1 MKLADITRNQ
11 PKAPRIVIYGVPG
24 IGKTT
29 LAACAPKPV
38 VIPTEDG
45 LGQIDVPSFPI
56 CDSYH
61 KVLKAIGA
69 LINEPNDFETVIID
83 SLDALEPL
91 LWAQTCQDNGKANI
105 EDFGYGKGYQYAL
118 AEWRRLLK
126 GIDMLRD
133 KGKIVVLIGHSTVV
147 RFESPEVD
155 SYDRFQLRLHKL
167 AEAAVTDWADG
178 VFFFNYRTTAVQ
190 SGDRKRGVGD
200 GSRVLLTTE
209 RPAWRAKNRYRLP
222 DQIPVPTGNPAA
234 VWDTILSAVA
244 GGVAGAAEVPNVT
257 NNNQNETSK

>member
-1 MKLADITRNQ
+1 MKLSDITRNQ

-45 LGQIDVPSFPI
+45 LGRIDVPSFPV
-56 CDSYH
+56 CTTYAQ
-61 KVLKAIGA
+61 VLKAIGA
-69 LINEPNDFETVIID
+69 LINEPNEFETVIID

-91 LWAQTCQDNGKANI
+91 LWLQVCQDNNKSNI
-105 EDFGYGKGYQYAL
+105 EEFGYGKGYQYAL
-118 AEWRRLLK
+118 SEWRRLLK

-133 KGKIVVLIGHSTVV
+133 RGKIVVLIGHSTVV

-155 SYDRFQLRLHKL
+155 AYDRFQLRLHKL
-167 AEAAVTDWADG
+167 AEAAVVDWADVVG
-178 VFFFNYRTTAVQ
+178 FCNYRVTAVQ
-190 SGDRKRGVGD
+190 SGERKRGVGD

-209 RPAWRAKNRYRLP
+209 RPAWRAKNRYGLP
-222 DQIPVPTGNPAA
+222 DSIPVPTGNPAP
-234 VWDTILSAVA
+234 VWDILLSAV
-244 GGVAGAAEVPNVT
+244 GGDNAAPAATSET
-257 NNNQNETSK
+257 INNNTNETN